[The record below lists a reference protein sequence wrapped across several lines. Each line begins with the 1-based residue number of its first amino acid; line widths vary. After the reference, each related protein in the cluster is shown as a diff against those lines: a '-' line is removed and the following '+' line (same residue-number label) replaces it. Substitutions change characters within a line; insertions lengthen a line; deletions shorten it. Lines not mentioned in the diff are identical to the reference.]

1 RELITAV
8 RGRLVAA
15 PVERPLQAAVVVG
28 LDDCRVDVAL
38 AADRRRVAEHL
49 GDRFDDVIDRLRARA
64 LVLRPG
70 MAGQL
75 ACAGQRAA
83 PGAVVLGGQ
92 LLATDLLE
100 VRVHVVGLDQ
110 VALAVVVQ
118 VAEDLIAGEL
128 QALLDEPRQA
138 LIGHIDVLLD
148 AALAAELK
156 ADRIALQVDVLR
168 AQRRQPKRLVDA
180 RVLLVADADQRRL
193 QEPDDASQHLLA
205 GQAAH
210 AQVVVGALADDRQ
223 DGGEVH
229 QMVVL
234 VSVADLAPALVV
246 DVLLPAAVVP
256 PGGLNV
262 AGGVWADPDISPGRR
277 NGQLLDPRA
286 HLAVADRLAVRVAV
300 AEATPSSPASD
311 ARALVG
317 DVAQARGLRGLGS
330 VRWRELAQRRV
341 LLDACSDDWYTGR
354 RSLPARAQIVYMPPG
369 GRRARFRFTS
379 DRKSVV

>member
-1 RELITAV
+1 
-8 RGRLVAA
+8 
-15 PVERPLQAAVVVG
+15 
-28 LDDCRVDVAL
+28 
-38 AADRRRVAEHL
+38 
-49 GDRFDDVIDRLRARA
+49 
-64 LVLRPG
+64 
-70 MAGQL
+70 
-75 ACAGQRAA
+75 
-83 PGAVVLGGQ
+83 
-92 LLATDLLE
+92 
-100 VRVHVVGLDQ
+100 
-110 VALAVVVQ
+110 
-118 VAEDLIAGEL
+118 
-128 QALLDEPRQA
+128 
-138 LIGHIDVLLD
+138 
-148 AALAAELK
+148 
-156 ADRIALQVDVLR
+156 
-168 AQRRQPKRLVDA
+168 
-180 RVLLVADADQRRL
+180 L

-234 VSVADLAPALVV
+234 VSVADLAPAFVV

-262 AGGVWADPDISPGRR
+262 AGGVWADPDIGPGRR
-277 NGQLLDPRA
+277 DGQLLDPRA

-379 DRKSVV
+379 RGYALGHMRAISPRHAPRLAPIGEPAPPCRDRTPGRRGSAPGARARLPPRRRPGRRQRPARR